1 MDRLRQIVD
10 LVLQLLHVSVR
21 LVIFARLL
29 LEAELQLVLVVLVG
43 ILDLCVDLLDDVI
56 HILSLAHLAENVT
69 LEFEHGLLDDAVV
82 EVDHVGGDLLFELG
96 VAVHDRLQLLLAQAV
111 RIQVRQGLVEELRLG
126 AEQVLVTAND
136 GLLAQLHVE
145 VALLLVTE
153 ADAVLARLL
162 FLFGRALRDDVDLFI
177 DLIIFLEN
185 VLLGGVEA
193 RLK

>member
-1 MDRLRQIVD
+1 MHGLCQVVD
-10 LVLQLLHVSVR
+10 LVLELLHVSVC
-21 LVIFARLL
+21 LVILGG
-29 LEAELQLVLVVLVG
+29 VLVVALVELLVELVLG
-43 ILDLCVDLLDDVI
+43 NFNLLVYLLNDLI
-56 HILSLAHLAENVT
+56 HVLALAHLTEDVA
-69 LEFEHGLLDDAVV
+69 LKLQHGLLDNTVV
-82 EVDHVGGDLLFELG
+82 EVDHVRGDLSAEFR
-96 VAVHDRLQLLLAQAV
+96 VFVHDGLQVLLAKAV
-111 RIQVRQGLVEELRLG
+111 SINMMQSLVEELRLV
-126 AEQVLVTAND
+126 AEEVFVTAND

-177 DLIIFLEN
+177 DLVIFLEN